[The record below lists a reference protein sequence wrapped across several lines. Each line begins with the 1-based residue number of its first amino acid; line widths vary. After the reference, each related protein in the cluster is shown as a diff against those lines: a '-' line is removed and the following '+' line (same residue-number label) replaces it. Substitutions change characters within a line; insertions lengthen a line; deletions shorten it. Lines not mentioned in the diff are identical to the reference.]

1 MFAGLRPSEIRDLKA
16 EDILKDK
23 IRVSGGKLRRTV
35 KRSVPIPPVLHL
47 WLKEFPFKGMP
58 IGWDGKLKKIK
69 QSTKARKWVQ
79 DIIRHTSITYQ
90 AVRDKNEALTAF
102 NCGTSIKMMDR
113 HYKDT
118 VEDEK
123 TIAEFWSL
131 APAKLRAEPP
141 QVNLE
146 IKRRVKWPDKK
157 ALKKLVWQKP
167 LIHAAKDIGVSNVA
181 LKKHCVKLGIELP
194 CQGHW
199 IKG

>member
-1 MFAGLRPSEIRDLKA
+1 
-16 EDILKDK
+16 
-23 IRVSGGKLRRTV
+23 
-35 KRSVPIPPVLHL
+35 
-47 WLKEFPFKGMP
+47 
-58 IGWDGKLKKIK
+58 
-69 QSTKARKWVQ
+69 
-79 DIIRHTSITYQ
+79 
-90 AVRDKNEALTAF
+90 
-102 NCGTSIKMMDR
+102 MMDR
-113 HYKDT
+113 HYRDT
-118 VEDEK
+118 IEDEK